1 MLAAALLIEEGDQ
14 AVEDEAGW
22 HVVIPEVDEL
32 QHSPGIEHGEGGLAN
47 PEQLL
52 MEGSPLLKGVVPLLY
67 LILVLQD
74 DLLEL
79 VLLDALHLSL
89 LTLLLHQ

>member
-1 MLAAALLIEEGDQ
+1 MIAAALLIEEGDQ
-14 AVEDEAGW
+14 AVEDESCW
-22 HVVIPEVDEL
+22 DVVVTKVDEF
-32 QHSPGIEHGEGGLAN
+32 QHSPGIEHGQCGLAN

-52 MEGSPLLKGVVPLLY
+52 MESRPLLKSVVSLLY
-67 LILVLQD
+67 FILVQQN

-79 VLLDALHLSL
+79 VLLDAFHLTF